1 MTVFTLSSPDIP
13 SGGTVP
19 PHFEFDGFGCS
30 GQNQSPILQWS
41 GAPMGT
47 QSFAVTVYD
56 PDAPTGSG
64 WWHWFVVDLPATTA
78 QLVPNAGAQGGA
90 GLPAG
95 ARQIRNDYGA
105 FAWGGVCPP
114 PGDKPHRYVFTV
126 HALSVPAGHSRRR
139 HRRTGGLH
147 GQRPHAGQGQL
158 HGHLRPALSAFRG
171 LAGRTLA
178 GEWRAARR
186 RAGRGPANTRCRCA
200 PPASGGGR
208 ACRA

>member
-41 GAPMGT
+41 GAPVGT

-126 HALSVPAGHSRRR
+126 HALSVPQLG
-139 HRRTGGLH
+139 
-147 GQRPHAGQGQL
+147 AGQGAAQQIL
-158 HGHLRPALSAFRG
+158 DAGAHRPRLVAVGHVEHEHLRAKNAQAPVVQRGQHLAAGHGVLHHVVGHQPHAQPGQDALAQKRKV
-171 LAGRTLA
+171 L
-178 GEWRAARR
+178 
-186 RAGRGPANTRCRCA
+186 
-200 PPASGGGR
+200 
-208 ACRA
+208 

>member
-41 GAPMGT
+41 GAPVGT

-105 FAWGGVCPP
+105 FAWGGVCPAGRQAAP
-114 PGDKPHRYVFTV
+114 LCVHR
-126 HALSVPAGHSRRR
+126 ACAQRAPAGHSRRR

-178 GEWRAARR
+178 GEWRAAWRP
-186 RAGRGPANTRCRCA
+186 AGHAPANTRCRCA